1 MLNAF
6 LASSSPGRADFLNTH
21 QDYKGLPVVPVAL
34 NLRTYMY
41 AVRELDGRFRI
52 ISLNLK
58 REKSSYVDVFE
69 IEGLKLESGK
79 WFGNYFRSVVLAFKK
94 ILNIDLGKGLE
105 VVVDSQV
112 PIASGMASSAALEVA
127 FAKLLD
133 EFYGIGLSRE
143 ELAELCFIAE
153 NEIMG
158 IPCGRLDQYGS
169 AFGGAILLYPRPPV
183 RVEEL
188 PLKNIIFVVADSGIR
203 HSVADIHPKRQADIN
218 RGLKILMESDE
229 VPEEL
234 KKKLGYRFDEP
245 KWEEIRLEEIEPYLR
260 LMDEVAAKRIIYTL
274 KMNESTMRAVRSI
287 KRGKIEALG
296 EIINEQHELMRD
308 LYDLSLPE
316 LEKIRNSMLEA
327 GALGVKISGAGLGG
341 CLIAIAFE
349 EKNAEKILDVAL
361 SSGAVRGWVLEVDEG
376 ARLES

>member
-1 MLNAF
+1 
-6 LASSSPGRADFLNTH
+6 
-21 QDYKGLPVVPVAL
+21 
-34 NLRTYMY
+34 
-41 AVRELDGRFRI
+41 
-52 ISLNLK
+52 
-58 REKSSYVDVFE
+58 
-69 IEGLKLESGK
+69 
-79 WFGNYFRSVVLAFKK
+79 
-94 ILNIDLGKGLE
+94 
-105 VVVDSQV
+105 
-112 PIASGMASSAALEVA
+112 
-127 FAKLLD
+127 
-133 EFYGIGLSRE
+133 
-143 ELAELCFIAE
+143 
-153 NEIMG
+153 
-158 IPCGRLDQYGS
+158 
-169 AFGGAILLYPRPPV
+169 FGGAILLYPRPPV

-188 PLKNIIFVVADSGIR
+188 PLRDIIFVVADSGIR

-245 KWEEIRLEEIEPYLR
+245 RWEEIRLEEVEPYLK
-260 LMDEVAAKRIIYTL
+260 LMDEVAAKRIVYTL
-274 KMNESTMRAVRSI
+274 KVNESTMRAVHLI
-287 KRGKIEALG
+287 KHSEIKALG

-349 EKNAEKILDVAL
+349 EKHAEKILDAAL

-376 ARLES
+376 VRLES